1 MRGRPTE
8 NVTRKLK
15 YKLEFKDSIWH
26 YDESKFPNGP
36 YLVELIDPE
45 FDKIEKLYNK
55 IERLKQPK
63 YHENGRKKRT
73 TKADK
78 LALESAE
85 KKYWTAHYRLFPG
98 DKPKRRGRKP
108 RRYNTHYGMLFR
120 RDSITIKK
128 LWRCTNSS
136 KCK

>member
-78 LALESAE
+78 IALENAE
-85 KKYWTAHYRLFPG
+85 KKYWAEHYRLFPE
-98 DKPKRRGRKP
+98 DKPKKRGR
-108 RRYNTHYGMLFR
+108 RR
-120 RDSITIKK
+120 
-128 LWRCTNSS
+128 TNRANS
-136 KCK
+136 

>member
-15 YKLEFKDSIWH
+15 YKLEFEDAIWH

-45 FDKIEKLYNK
+45 FDKIEKLFYK
-55 IERLKQPK
+55 IERLKEPK
-63 YHENGRKKRT
+63 FHENGRKKRT

-85 KKYWTAHYRLFPG
+85 KKYWTEHYRLFPNER
-98 DKPKRRGRKP
+98 PKKRGRKP
-108 RRYNTHYGMLFR
+108 NR
-120 RDSITIKK
+120 
-128 LWRCTNSS
+128 
-136 KCK
+136 

>member
-15 YKLEFKDSIWH
+15 YKLEFEDSVWY
-26 YDESKFPNGP
+26 YDENKFPNGP
-36 YLVELIDPE
+36 YLVEIIDPE

-85 KKYWTAHYRLFPG
+85 KKYWTEHYSLFPG

-108 RRYNTHYGMLFR
+108 NREL
-120 RDSITIKK
+120 
-128 LWRCTNSS
+128 LL
-136 KCK
+136 